1 MAQDQATLYLNLL
14 DYGLVGYK
22 SLVDTKYKTAQ
33 KPEWWD
39 DDNNFEKYS
48 HPSKAKLKVNEDVI
62 VSILTHYIYDV
73 NSHWENPPE
82 EKKLR
87 GKKKHT
93 EKVLGESLLEDDL
106 AIVKSKVNENH
117 DA

>member
-1 MAQDQATLYLNLL
+1 MAQDQATLYINLL

-22 SLVDTKYKTAQ
+22 SLVYTKYKT
-33 KPEWWD
+33 EWWD

-73 NSHWENPPE
+73 NSH
-82 EKKLR
+82 
-87 GKKKHT
+87 
-93 EKVLGESLLEDDL
+93 
-106 AIVKSKVNENH
+106 
-117 DA
+117 

>member
-22 SLVDTKYKTAQ
+22 SLVTKYKTAQ

-62 VSILTHYIYDV
+62 ASILTHYSMMSI
-73 NSHWENPPE
+73 
-82 EKKLR
+82 
-87 GKKKHT
+87 HT
-93 EKVLGESLLEDDL
+93 EKLPY
-106 AIVKSKVNENH
+106 KKRKK
-117 DA
+117 